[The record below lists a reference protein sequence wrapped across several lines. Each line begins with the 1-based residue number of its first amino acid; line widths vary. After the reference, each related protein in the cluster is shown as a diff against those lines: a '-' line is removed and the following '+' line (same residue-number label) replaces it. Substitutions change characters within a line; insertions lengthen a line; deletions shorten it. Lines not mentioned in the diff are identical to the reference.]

1 MRLSV
6 LADNPYQSP
15 NGDNTS
21 DVASPPSKALATWA
35 IWLSLIFGI
44 SPVGGD
50 LLFSASR
57 AENPLVYIGLATFF
71 LVLMATPFVVLFLRG
86 GTRAFAA
93 TPIRITISC
102 LIIALYVYVHGSML
116 IRRF

>member
-6 LADNPYQSP
+6 LDNNPYQSP
-15 NGDNTS
+15 TDGSAS
-21 DVASPPSKALATWA
+21 DAPAPSKALATWA
-35 IWLSLIFGI
+35 IWLSVIFGI

-50 LLFSASR
+50 ILFSASR
-57 AENPLVYIGLATFF
+57 AQNPLIYIGLALFF
-71 LVLMATPFVVLFLRG
+71 LALMATPIVLLFLRG
-86 GTRAFAA
+86 GTRSFAA